1 MKIIANQCFSPL
13 EGAGYDSPKIKVVN
27 LKVEA
32 GSAANSVSSVSSVSV
47 NQTEVWDEE
56 EFKW

>member
-32 GSAANSVSSVSSVSV
+32 GSAANSVSSVSV
-47 NQTEVWDEE
+47 NQTEVWEE
-56 EFKW
+56 ETFAW

>member
-1 MKIIANQCFSPL
+1 MKIIANQCLSPL
-13 EGAGYDSPKIKVVN
+13 GGAGYDSPEFKVVN
-27 LKVEA
+27 LNVEA
-32 GSAANSVSSVSSVSV
+32 GSAANSVSSVSV

>member
-1 MKIIANQCFSPL
+1 MLFPIG
-13 EGAGYDSPKIKVVN
+13 GAGYDSPKIKVVN

-32 GSAANSVSSVSSVSV
+32 GSAANSVSSVSV

>member
-32 GSAANSVSSVSSVSV
+32 GSSVSG
-47 NQTEVWDEE
+47 NQTEVWVEE

>member
-1 MKIIANQCFSPL
+1 MKIIANQCLSPL
-13 EGAGYDSPKIKVVN
+13 GRARYDSPKIKVVN

-32 GSAANSVSSVSSVSV
+32 GSSVSSVSV
-47 NQTEVWDEE
+47 KQTEVWEEE

>member
-13 EGAGYDSPKIKVVN
+13 GGAGYDSPKIKVVN

-32 GSAANSVSSVSSVSV
+32 GSSVSG
-47 NQTEVWDEE
+47 NQTEVWEE
-56 EFKW
+56 ETFQW

>member
-32 GSAANSVSSVSSVSV
+32 GSSVSGS
-47 NQTEVWDEE
+47 QTEVWEE
-56 EFKW
+56 ETFAW

>member
-32 GSAANSVSSVSSVSV
+32 GSSVSGS
-47 NQTEVWDEE
+47 QTEVWDEE
-56 EFKW
+56 TFAW

>member
-13 EGAGYDSPKIKVVN
+13 GGAGYDSPKIKVVN

-32 GSAANSVSSVSSVSV
+32 GSAASVEKASVETWNEDSMK
-47 NQTEVWDEE
+47 NEE
-56 EFKW
+56 W

>member
-13 EGAGYDSPKIKVVN
+13 GGAGYDSPKIKVVN

-32 GSAANSVSSVSSVSV
+32 GSAANSVSSVSGS
-47 NQTEVWDEE
+47 QTEVWEE
-56 EFKW
+56 ETFAW